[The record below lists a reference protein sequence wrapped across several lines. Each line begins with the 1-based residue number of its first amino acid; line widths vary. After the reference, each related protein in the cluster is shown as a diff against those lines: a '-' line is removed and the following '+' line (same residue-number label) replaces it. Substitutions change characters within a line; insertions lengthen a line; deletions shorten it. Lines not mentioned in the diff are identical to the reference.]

1 MILRSPTEDENG
13 DLRHANMDPRHPDS
27 QDASGKTSMSGWI
40 PALHA
45 GMTQSNCTKTDH
57 ALLNPDFQKSLQTNP
72 RPRPK
77 LLFCALLTTLLLLAT
92 FSQAQEKKTLRVVFV
107 SLSWNNSFP
116 SAAPLPKDS
125 SKNRDYPSS
134 RFSFAVAQPPWRP

>member
-13 DLRHANMDPRHPDS
+13 DLRHAGMVAFASGSVQSSRFKVQRPFPQLETRNTEPGTPKNPDS
-27 QDASGKTSMSGWI
+27 KDASGEKSMSAWI

-57 ALLNPDFQKSLQTNP
+57 ALLIPDFQKSLQTNP

-77 LLFCALLTTLLLLAT
+77 LLFCALLTMLLLLAT
-92 FSQAQEKKTLRVVFV
+92 ISYAQERKTLRVVFV
-107 SLSWNNSFP
+107 SLSWNNQ
-116 SAAPLPKDS
+116 LP
-125 SKNRDYPSS
+125 
-134 RFSFAVAQPPWRP
+134 